1 MNLQPRR
8 GAATW
13 LFQGALALGLLL
25 APNLYASTELR
36 QPDDELSIQ
45 EKSRWGEVLVDRDA
59 DWRGYDRFI
68 LETASVSFRKNWERD
83 QKVRNNNRVTE
94 EDIQRIKSD
103 LAGQLDEIFTL
114 ELTRNG
120 SWTRSETVGA
130 GVLRITPEI
139 VDLDIIAPDRM
150 RNHIGY
156 AVADSKGRMTLKLQI
171 SDSISNDVLAR
182 ATEHRQD
189 PRMGYFEWATSAQ
202 NRLAA
207 RHILKLWGSRLR
219 EWLEEQ
225 RQPSSSLAGN

>member
-1 MNLQPRR
+1 MFR
-8 GAATW
+8 
-13 LFQGALALGLLL
+13 GALALGLLL
-25 APNLYASTELR
+25 APSLYASTELQ

-45 EKSRWGEVLVDRDA
+45 EESRWGVVLVDQDA

-114 ELTRNG
+114 ELIRNG
-120 SWTRSETVGA
+120 SWTRSETAGV

-182 ATEHRQD
+182 ATERRQD

-207 RHILKLWGSRLR
+207 RHILRLWGSRLR

-225 RQPSSSLAGN
+225 RQASSSLAGN